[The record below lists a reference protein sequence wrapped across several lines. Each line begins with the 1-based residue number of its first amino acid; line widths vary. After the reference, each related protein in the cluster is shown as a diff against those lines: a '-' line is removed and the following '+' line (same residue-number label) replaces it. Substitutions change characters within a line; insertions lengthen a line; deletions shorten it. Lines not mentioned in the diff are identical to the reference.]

1 MIRSEKLL
9 VNISQPKTR
18 LDKFLQ
24 KEFSDTSR
32 ATFQRFIQ
40 NGDVLVNGQK
50 VKPTHQPR
58 LGEEIVIVWPQPEP
72 AEAIAQNIPLDL
84 LFEDQHLLVIN
95 KPPGLVVHP
104 AAGHKQGTLV
114 NALLHYC
121 HGQLSGVGGVAR
133 PGIVHRLDKDTSGC
147 LIVAKN
153 DSTHLALSAQFAK
166 RENTKTYQAL
176 VCGRLPKQQ
185 ITVKAPIGRH
195 PVQRKKMSVIKNG
208 RPSHTD
214 FQILEIL
221 NESSLVEAILHTGR
235 THQIRVHLQH
245 LESPLIGDSVY
256 ANKHTRTFTQR
267 TGYQAPRQ
275 MLHAKALSFIHPISQ
290 KKINIEAPLPE
301 DFVNALNYLKTGN

>member
-1 MIRSEKLL
+1 MNRREKLL
-9 VNISQPKTR
+9 VNISHSKTR

-24 KEFSDTSR
+24 KEFPDTSR

-40 NGDVLVNGQK
+40 DGYVLVNGQK

-58 LGEEIVIVWPQPEP
+58 LGEEIGIVWPQPEP
-72 AEAIAQNIPLDL
+72 SEAIAQNIPLNI

-95 KPPGLVVHP
+95 KPPDLVVHP

-133 PGIVHRLDKDTSGC
+133 PGIVHRLDKNTSGC

-166 RENTKTYQAL
+166 RETNKVYQAL
-176 VCGRLPKQQ
+176 VCGRLTKKQL
-185 ITVKAPIGRH
+185 TVKAPIGRH
-195 PVQRKKMSVIKNG
+195 PVQRKKMSVIENG

-214 FQILEIL
+214 FKILEIL
-221 NESSLVEAILHTGR
+221 NESSLVEAVLHTGR

-245 LESPLIGDSVY
+245 LEAPLIGDPVY
-256 ANKHTRTFTQR
+256 ANKHTRTFAQK

-275 MLHAKALSFIHPISQ
+275 MLHAKTLSFIHPISQ
-290 KKINIEAPLPE
+290 KQITIEAPLPE
-301 DFVNALNYLKTGN
+301 DFLDALNYLKIRN

>member
-1 MIRSEKLL
+1 MNRREKLL
-9 VNISQPKTR
+9 VNISHSKTR

-24 KEFSDTSR
+24 KEFPDTSR

-40 NGDVLVNGQK
+40 DGYVLVNGQK

-72 AEAIAQNIPLDL
+72 SEAIAQNIPLNI

-95 KPPGLVVHP
+95 KPPDLVVHP

-133 PGIVHRLDKDTSGC
+133 PGIVHRLDKNTSGC

-166 RENTKTYQAL
+166 RETNKVYQAL
-176 VCGRLPKQQ
+176 VCGRLTKKQL
-185 ITVKAPIGRH
+185 TVKAPIGRH
-195 PVQRKKMSVIKNG
+195 PVQRKKMSVIENG

-214 FQILEIL
+214 FKILEIL
-221 NESSLVEAILHTGR
+221 NESSLVEAVLHTGR

-245 LESPLIGDSVY
+245 LEAPLIGDPVY
-256 ANKHTRTFTQR
+256 ANKHTRTFAQK

-275 MLHAKALSFIHPISQ
+275 MLHAKTLSFIHPISQ
-290 KKINIEAPLPE
+290 KQITIEAPLPE
-301 DFVNALNYLKTGN
+301 DFLDALNYLKIRN

>member
-1 MIRSEKLL
+1 MNRREKLL

-40 NGDVLVNGQK
+40 DGDVLVNGQK

-72 AEAIAQNIPLDL
+72 AEAIAENIPLDI

-95 KPPGLVVHP
+95 KPAGLVVHP

-133 PGIVHRLDKDTSGC
+133 PGSVHRLDKDTSGC

-153 DSTHLALSAQFAK
+153 EATHLARSDQFAK
-166 RENTKTYQAL
+166 RETNKVYQAL
-176 VCGRLPKQQ
+176 VCGRLTKKQ
-185 ITVKAPIGRH
+185 ITVKTPIGRH
-195 PVQRKKMSVIKNG
+195 PVQRKKMSVIENG

-214 FQILEIL
+214 FKILEIL
-221 NESSLVEAILHTGR
+221 NESSLVEAVLHTGR

-245 LESPLIGDSVY
+245 LECPLIGDPMY
-256 ANKHTRTFTQR
+256 ANKHARTFAQK

-290 KKINIEAPLPE
+290 KQITIEAPLPE
-301 DFVNALNYLKTGN
+301 DFLDALNYLKIRN